1 MSAIAKFVKLTTSP
15 EQLPALRKVL
25 VDLAIE
31 TRKEEGCILY
41 DIYDNGEGTCRV
53 VELWRDAA
61 AADAHVPLPHT
72 ASAVAAFGP
81 MLTEEPEVDDYYPA
95 NVAAMGG

>member
-1 MSAIAKFVKLTTSP
+1 MSAIAKFVKLTTSS
-15 EQLPALRKVL
+15 EQLPELRKVL

-41 DIYDNGEGTCRV
+41 DVYDNGLCTCRV

-61 AADAHVPLPHT
+61 SADAHVALPHT
-72 ASAVAAFGP
+72 ASAIAAFGP
-81 MLTEEPEVDDYYPA
+81 MLTEEPEVEDYYPVS
-95 NVAAMGG
+95 VAAI